1 MSVSEHAVR
10 SRLCETREGSL
21 FRSLGSSA
29 REHRRPDESPAVR
42 DRAGGELQ
50 SGEDATADDDALAVA
65 VRAHVSTGHHRIST
79 CRMGPDHEAQAAL
92 DGPMQV
98 RGKKRLRVVD
108 SSAFPDQIGGNPNA
122 PVMTMAE
129 KAADMILG
137 RTVPAAEDPRKEAA

>member
-1 MSVSEHAVR
+1 
-10 SRLCETREGSL
+10 
-21 FRSLGSSA
+21 
-29 REHRRPDESPAVR
+29 
-42 DRAGGELQ
+42 
-50 SGEDATADDDALAVA
+50 
-65 VRAHVSTGHHRIST
+65 
-79 CRMGPDHEAQAAL
+79 MGPDHEAQAAL